1 MAQPATRPADRLG
14 RCTREVAR
22 ASVPTGF
29 RRGFPESIAL
39 NSGMIQRL
47 ILSFA
52 LGALS
57 LFVLLLG
64 AEPFDEPGPTPVVA
78 YVSGGFV
85 VLMYS
90 LFAQFWVAPRGKPG
104 LRGKVAT
111 LVAMMVAV
119 VGWIALIE
127 RGQQTVLAVLI
138 GACAVGGTVGAAL
151 AGRAGCHAAEPAAA
165 DRRDTQRRRIWTAS
179 GLAYG
184 VAAVLLVVVIPL
196 AQLLAAEAYPPK
208 ASLSLPFVICA
219 ALHVVVATMLV
230 VSLRRLPER
239 GPTVDHLVVASVFA
253 FVLGT
258 AILGAAAACW
268 SFASVMGSA
277 LPVTLLACVLGDAA
291 ATVMLFASALGADAD
306 TQAGSGVEP
315 KHGR

>member
-1 MAQPATRPADRLG
+1 
-14 RCTREVAR
+14 
-22 ASVPTGF
+22 
-29 RRGFPESIAL
+29 
-39 NSGMIQRL
+39 MIQRL

-119 VGWIALIE
+119 VGWIPLIE
-127 RGQQTVLAVLI
+127 RGQQSVLAVLI
-138 GACAVGGTVGAAL
+138 GACAVGGVIGATL
-151 AGRAGCHAAEPAAA
+151 AGRAGCHAAELAAVE
-165 DRRDTQRRRIWTAS
+165 RRDTHRRRIRVAS
-179 GLAYG
+179 GVVYA

-219 ALHVVVATMLV
+219 ALHIVVATMLV

-239 GPTVDHLVVASVFA
+239 GPTVDHLVVASVFT

-258 AILGAAAACW
+258 AILGATAACW
-268 SFASVMGSA
+268 SFASVMRSA

-291 ATVMLFASALGADAD
+291 ATVMLFASALSADAD
-306 TQAGSGVEP
+306 SPAGSGVEP
-315 KHGR
+315 NHGR